1 MGFKEIADLDCDK
14 TVAIGGTDKK
24 SGKPNLTTITG
35 YYIGSRDVESPKSKN
50 GKAKLHVF
58 QTKTG
63 NVGVWGKTNLDQK
76 MLGVNPGV
84 LTKVSFTGMVPTKNQ
99 PMYKYKVECDTENTI
114 EVAAPAESDGATSE
128 ETYEELSEHAGY
140 ENEPS
145 EDPAL
150 DEEEAPLD
158 ETPPAR
164 TTAPKH
170 AAAPADPAG
179 RAAVQNLLKNNG
191 ARRA

>member
-24 SGKPNLTTITG
+24 SGKPNPTTITG

-114 EVAAPAESDGATSE
+114 EVAAPAESDGAAE
-128 ETYEELSEHAGY
+128 ESYEAEGADAAGY
-140 ENEPS
+140 DEPS
-145 EDPAL
+145 DDTAL
-150 DEEEAPLD
+150 GEEEAPLD

-164 TTAPKH
+164 TTAPKR
-170 AAAPADPAG
+170 AAAPADPAR